1 MRGAFPALK
10 YNECM
15 IRAEPL
21 IPSGGHSRLT
31 GIVSVLVLLASQ
43 CGGCAALPIAT
54 VGSLLGVTASAVS
67 TGADVYRLGK
77 IDSAEM
83 ANFAEAA
90 HAVRGAG
97 AELGL
102 AAKRERRKDG
112 AAFFEFADRKGAWLN
127 VRVEPRAARLVYVR
141 VDVGWFGSEAA
152 ARLMLERLRAHLPRP
167 EPPGRE
173 GPGEPPGDGRE
184 AG

>member
-1 MRGAFPALK
+1 
-10 YNECM
+10 M
-15 IRAEPL
+15 IPWG
-21 IPSGGHSRLT
+21 P
-31 GIVSVLVLLASQ
+31 VSPRRSFAVGSLLVFLAAQ
-43 CGGCAALPIAT
+43 CGGCAALPIAA
-54 VGSLLGVTASAVS
+54 VGSVLGVTASAVS
-67 TGADVYRLGK
+67 TGSDLYRLGK
-77 IDSAEM
+77 IDSAEW
-83 ANFAEAA
+83 ATFAEAA
-90 HAVRGAG
+90 WAVRGAG

-102 AAKRERRKDG
+102 AAKAERRKDG

-152 ARLMLERLRAHLPRP
+152 ARLMLARLRAHLPRP

-173 GPGEPPGDGRE
+173 TPGEPAERDGRE